1 MEQQPQAAE
10 ALATEPVECS
20 DSCDHAGRSLR
31 HPFDPETSG
40 RNPFPAFEE
49 SMAQTSKADEDDDD
63 DEEDCAET
71 DASSGRVNL
80 NWSIDSLATFKPM
93 EFSPLPEQKAAAEAG
108 AAGLTTP
115 ESTQHSRFFED
126 ETQFQVLQTPS
137 DAAQQQQKPLL
148 SATRRPRPGAPAS
161 TPETNS
167 SSHSSVLLPTH
178 LPRTP
183 LHELHAR
190 CRQAITFH
198 EERLRERQHKM
209 NRLQLPLHTLAR
221 AKKKPKQTSTR
232 VAKQCSPSSFPQHS
246 SFSAS
251 PGSGPSFQCGLSPV
265 PVFDR
270 ASASRALDEQ
280 EQEETKTNDN
290 DDALSCIERD
300 TASPEGPSFASLT
313 FSPSEDEDDKE
324 NRRRQPRSV
333 SFAPSSSAS
342 SPSPSSTSL
351 DRSLSLLVD
360 VTPEKQRPVTIAQR
374 QQSFLAAI
382 EAEAVDKRA
391 SSSPPPPTLAAGEPK
406 SSSPVGLNVLGSS
419 ARANSGRTMT
429 IPELYQEAKTLG
441 ISEPSA
447 QWEYVQI
454 MTRKR

>member
-1 MEQQPQAAE
+1 MEQQPQTAE
-10 ALATEPVECS
+10 ALGTEPVKAS
-20 DSCDHAGRSLR
+20 DGSDQAVRPLR

-49 SMAQTSKADEDDDD
+49 SMVQTSKVNEEDD
-63 DEEDCAET
+63 DEEEDSTEG
-71 DASSGRVNL
+71 DASSGQVDL
-80 NWSIDSLATFKPM
+80 NWSIDSLATLKPM
-93 EFSPLPEQKAAAEAG
+93 EFSPLPEQRAAAEAE

-115 ESTQHSRFFED
+115 ETAQHPRFFED

-137 DAAQQQQKPLL
+137 DAAQQQQQRPLL
-148 SATRRPRPGAPAS
+148 SATRRPRPGASAS

-167 SSHSSVLLPTH
+167 SHNSVLLSAH

-209 NRLQLPLHTLAR
+209 NRLQLPLHTPAR
-221 AKKKPKQTSTR
+221 AKKKPKQA
-232 VAKQCSPSSFPQHS
+232 AKQSSHTPSFPQRA

-251 PGSGPSFQCGLSPV
+251 PASTGPSFQCGLSPV
-265 PVFDR
+265 LVFDR
-270 ASASRALDEQ
+270 ASASSRALDEQ
-280 EQEETKTNDN
+280 EQEETKTSDN

-300 TASPEGPSFASLT
+300 TGSPEGPSFASLT

-342 SPSPSSTSL
+342 SPSPSSVSL
-351 DRSLSLLVD
+351 DRSLSLLAD
-360 VTPEKQRPVTIAQR
+360 VTPEKQQPVTIAQR

-382 EAEAVDKRA
+382 EAEAMDKRA
-391 SSSPPPPTLAAGEPK
+391 SSPPTCAAEEPK
-406 SSSPVGLNVLGSS
+406 TTSPVGLNVLGSS
-419 ARANSGRTMT
+419 ARASSKMT

-454 MTRKR
+454 MTRRET